1 MENSQVAKVY
11 AKALLEVGQDSK
23 QTDEFVSELKDILNI
38 LLSNEDIWTFL
49 ISPQF
54 SKANKLVSL
63 EKALKGKASEQ
74 ILSFL
79 SILIKNDR
87 IFYLSDIYTQ
97 FSALNDKVNNILRVT
112 LQSATPLSS
121 ENLSEISK
129 WFQDEYK
136 MKAEIQTVVR
146 PELVGGVVIYF
157 DDKVIDGSIQS
168 KLKNI
173 SKSILLHAGE
183 QLISNK
189 NTGAYYEN

>member
-23 QTDEFVSELKDILNI
+23 QTEDFVSELKDILSI
-38 LLSNEDIWTFL
+38 LLSNEDIWNFL

-54 SKANKLVSL
+54 SKANKLNSL

-112 LQSATPLSS
+112 LQSAAPLSS
-121 ENLSEISK
+121 ENLSEITK
-129 WFQDEYK
+129 WFLDEYK
-136 MKAEIQTVVR
+136 MKAEIETVVR

-168 KLKNI
+168 NLKNI

>member
-23 QTDEFVSELKDILNI
+23 QTEEFVSELKDILSI
-38 LLSNEDIWTFL
+38 LSSNEDIWNFL

-54 SKANKLVSL
+54 SKANKLNSL

-112 LQSATPLSS
+112 LQSAAPLSN
-121 ENLSEISK
+121 ENLSEITK
-129 WFQDEYK
+129 WFLDEYK
-136 MKAEIQTVVR
+136 MKAEIVTVVR

-168 KLKNI
+168 NLKNI

>member
-23 QTDEFVSELKDILNI
+23 QTEEFVSELKDILSI
-38 LLSNEDIWTFL
+38 LLANEDIWNFL

-54 SKANKLVSL
+54 SKANKLNSL

-112 LQSATPLSS
+112 LQSAAPLSN
-121 ENLSEISK
+121 ENLSEITK
-129 WFQDEYK
+129 WFLDEYK
-136 MKAEIQTVVR
+136 MKAEIVTVVR
-146 PELVGGVVIYF
+146 PELVGGIVIYF
-157 DDKVIDGSIQS
+157 DDKVIDGSIHS
-168 KLKNI
+168 NLKNI

>member
-23 QTDEFVSELKDILNI
+23 QTEEFVSELKDILNI
-38 LLSNEDIWTFL
+38 LLTNEDIWNFL

-54 SKANKLVSL
+54 SKANKLNSL

-112 LQSATPLSS
+112 LQSAAPLST
-121 ENLSEISK
+121 ENLSEITK
-129 WFQDEYK
+129 WFLDEYK
-136 MKAEIQTVVR
+136 MKAEIETVVR

-168 KLKNI
+168 NLKNI

>member
-23 QTDEFVSELKDILNI
+23 QTEELVSELKDILSI
-38 LLSNEDIWTFL
+38 LLSNEDIWNFL

-54 SKANKLVSL
+54 SKANKLISL
-63 EKALKGKASEQ
+63 EKALKGRASEH

-87 IFYLSDIYTQ
+87 IYYLSDIYTQ

-112 LQSATPLSS
+112 LQSAAPLSK
-121 ENLSEISK
+121 ENLSEITK
-129 WFQDEYK
+129 WFLDEYK
-136 MKAEIQTVVR
+136 MKAEIVTVVK
-146 PELVGGVVIYF
+146 PELIGGVVIYF
-157 DDKVIDGSIQS
+157 DDKVIDGSIRS
-168 KLKNI
+168 NLKNI
-173 SKSILLHAGE
+173 SKSILLNAGE

>member
-23 QTDEFVSELKDILNI
+23 QTEELVSELKDILSI
-38 LLSNEDIWTFL
+38 LLANEDIWNFL

-54 SKANKLVSL
+54 SKANKLNSL

-112 LQSATPLSS
+112 LQSAAPLSN
-121 ENLSEISK
+121 ENLSEITK
-129 WFQDEYK
+129 WFLDEYK
-136 MKAEIQTVVR
+136 MKAEIVTVVR
-146 PELVGGVVIYF
+146 PELVGGIVIYF

-168 KLKNI
+168 NLKNI

>member
-23 QTDEFVSELKDILNI
+23 QTEEFVSELKDILSI
-38 LLSNEDIWTFL
+38 LLTNEDIWNFL

-54 SKANKLVSL
+54 SKADKLISL

-112 LQSATPLSS
+112 LQSAAPLST
-121 ENLSEISK
+121 ENLSEITK
-129 WFQDEYK
+129 WFLDEYK
-136 MKAEIQTVVR
+136 MKAEIETVVR
-146 PELVGGVVIYF
+146 PELVGGIVIYF

-168 KLKNI
+168 NLKNI

>member
-11 AKALLEVGQDSK
+11 AKALLEVGQESK
-23 QTDEFVSELKDILNI
+23 LTDEFVSELKEILGI
-38 LLSNEDIWTFL
+38 LLSNEDIWNFL

-54 SKANKLVSL
+54 SKANKLTSI

-97 FSALNDKVNNILRVT
+97 FSALNDKVNSILRVT
-112 LQSATPLSS
+112 LQSAAPLSA

-129 WFQDEYK
+129 WFQEEYK
-136 MKAEIQTVVR
+136 MKAEIETVIR
-146 PELVGGVVIYF
+146 PELVGGFVIYF
-157 DDKVIDGSIQS
+157 DDKVIDGSIHS

>member
-23 QTDEFVSELKDILNI
+23 QTEEFVSELKDILSI
-38 LLSNEDIWTFL
+38 LLANEDIWNFL

-54 SKANKLVSL
+54 SKANKLNSL

-112 LQSATPLSS
+112 LQSAAPLSN
-121 ENLSEISK
+121 ENLSEITK
-129 WFQDEYK
+129 WFLDEYK
-136 MKAEIQTVVR
+136 MKAEIVTVVR

-168 KLKNI
+168 NLKNI

>member
-23 QTDEFVSELKDILNI
+23 QTEEFVSELKDILSI
-38 LLSNEDIWTFL
+38 LLSNEDIWNFL

-54 SKANKLVSL
+54 SKANKLNSL

-112 LQSATPLSS
+112 LQSAAPLSN
-121 ENLSEISK
+121 ENLSEITK
-129 WFQDEYK
+129 WFLDEYK
-136 MKAEIQTVVR
+136 MKAEIVTVVR

-168 KLKNI
+168 NLKNI

>member
-23 QTDEFVSELKDILNI
+23 QTEEFVSELKDILSI
-38 LLSNEDIWTFL
+38 LLANEDIWNFL

-54 SKANKLVSL
+54 SKANKLNSL

-112 LQSATPLSS
+112 LQSAAPLSND
-121 ENLSEISK
+121 NLSEITK
-129 WFQDEYK
+129 WFLDEYK
-136 MKAEIQTVVR
+136 MKAEIVTVVR
-146 PELVGGVVIYF
+146 PELVGGIVIYF

-168 KLKNI
+168 NLKNI

>member
-1 MENSQVAKVY
+1 M
-11 AKALLEVGQDSK
+11 
-23 QTDEFVSELKDILNI
+23 
-38 LLSNEDIWTFL
+38 
-49 ISPQF
+49 
-54 SKANKLVSL
+54 
-63 EKALKGKASEQ
+63 
-74 ILSFL
+74 SFL

-112 LQSATPLSS
+112 LQSAAPLSN
-121 ENLSEISK
+121 ENLSEITK
-129 WFQDEYK
+129 WFLDEYK
-136 MKAEIQTVVR
+136 MKAEIVTVVR
-146 PELVGGVVIYF
+146 PELVGGIVIYF

-168 KLKNI
+168 NLKNI

>member
-23 QTDEFVSELKDILNI
+23 QTEEFVSELKDILSI
-38 LLSNEDIWTFL
+38 LLSNEDIWNFL

-54 SKANKLVSL
+54 SKANKLNSL
-63 EKALKGKASEQ
+63 EKALKGIASEQ

-112 LQSATPLSS
+112 LQSAAPLSN
-121 ENLSEISK
+121 ENLSEITK
-129 WFQDEYK
+129 WFLDEYK
-136 MKAEIQTVVR
+136 MKAEIVTVVR
-146 PELVGGVVIYF
+146 PELVGGIVIYF

-168 KLKNI
+168 NLKNI

>member
-23 QTDEFVSELKDILNI
+23 QTEELVSELKDILSI
-38 LLSNEDIWTFL
+38 LLSNEDIWNFL

-54 SKANKLVSL
+54 SKANKLISL
-63 EKALKGKASEQ
+63 EKALKGSASEQ

-112 LQSATPLSS
+112 LQSASPLSK
-121 ENLSEISK
+121 ENLSEITK
-129 WFQDEYK
+129 WFLDEYK
-136 MKAEIQTVVR
+136 MKAEIETVVR

-168 KLKNI
+168 NLKNI

>member
-23 QTDEFVSELKDILNI
+23 QTEEFVLELKDILSI
-38 LLSNEDIWTFL
+38 LLSNEDIWNFL

-54 SKANKLVSL
+54 SKADKLISL

-112 LQSATPLSS
+112 LQSAAPLST
-121 ENLSEISK
+121 ENLSEITK
-129 WFQDEYK
+129 WFLDEYK
-136 MKAEIQTVVR
+136 MKAEIETVVR
-146 PELVGGVVIYF
+146 PELVGGIVIYF

-168 KLKNI
+168 NLKNI

>member
-23 QTDEFVSELKDILNI
+23 QTEELVSELKDILSI
-38 LLSNEDIWTFL
+38 LLSNEDIWNFL

-54 SKANKLVSL
+54 SKANKLISL
-63 EKALKGKASEQ
+63 EKALKGSASEQ

-112 LQSATPLSS
+112 LQSAAPLSK
-121 ENLSEISK
+121 ENLSEITK
-129 WFQDEYK
+129 WFLDEYK
-136 MKAEIQTVVR
+136 MKAEIETVVR

-168 KLKNI
+168 NLKNI

>member
-11 AKALLEVGQDSK
+11 AKALLEVGQESNL
-23 QTDEFVSELKDILNI
+23 TDEFVSELKEILGI
-38 LLSNEDIWTFL
+38 LLANEDIWNFL

-54 SKANKLVSL
+54 SKANKLISI
-63 EKALKGKASEQ
+63 EKAMKGKASEQ
-74 ILSFL
+74 ILSFF

-97 FSALNDKVNNILRVT
+97 LSALNDTANKVLRVT
-112 LQSATPLSS
+112 LQSAAPLSA

-136 MKAEIQTVVR
+136 LKAEIETVVR
-146 PELVGGVVIYF
+146 PELVGGIVIYF

>member
-23 QTDEFVSELKDILNI
+23 QTEEFVSELKDILSI
-38 LLSNEDIWTFL
+38 LLANEDIWNFL

-54 SKANKLVSL
+54 SKANKLNSL

-112 LQSATPLSS
+112 LQSAAPLSN
-121 ENLSEISK
+121 ENLSEITK
-129 WFQDEYK
+129 WFLDEYK
-136 MKAEIQTVVR
+136 MKAEIVTVVR
-146 PELVGGVVIYF
+146 PELVGGIVIYF

-168 KLKNI
+168 NLKNI